1 MSEKIIQPKKLF
13 RILKVKD
20 YSEAEKVFASTM
32 GFFLYLPVGH
42 TIRTSTA
49 TFQKI
54 SSDLIHIDSDLKQ
67 DNLVN
72 FLEKTGTIKFPV

>member
-20 YSEAEKVFASTM
+20 FEEAEKVFASTI
-32 GFFLYLPVGH
+32 GFFLYLPTGH

-49 TFQKI
+49 TFKKI
-54 SSDLIHIDSDLKQ
+54 SNDLIHVESDL
-67 DNLVN
+67 DMENLNN